1 MQERG
6 KSKTGCARGFHV
18 CGKQQE
24 AEKSEIREEAM
35 AGVLDCQSH
44 SILLGKVVVGVYQP
58 HCHLPSSSHSLA
70 VTQSTLC
77 V

>member
-6 KSKTGCARGFHV
+6 KSKTGCAHGFHV

-24 AEKSEIREEAM
+24 AEKSEIREEPM
-35 AGVLDCQSH
+35 DGVLDCQSH
-44 SILLGKVVVGVYQP
+44 SILLGKVVGVRRP
-58 HCHLPSSSHSLA
+58 HHYLPPSSHSLT